1 MNFDALFSIAE
12 VASVF
17 IGFAA
22 LATVMVARQDSH
34 RQTRI
39 FLLITVV
46 TIGSLVLMGALI
58 PAVVPAYGIDGQ
70 NVWRISGGL
79 VFVLNLVILLATHLT
94 TRGFKCAHRQRKLTS
109 VSAWSLEPAFQL
121 LLVINVLGFRPV
133 ESAAIAVI
141 RDPNWNR
148 VEPERNK

>member
-34 RQTRI
+34 RQIRI

-46 TIGSLVLMGALI
+46 TLGSLVLMGALI
-58 PAVVPAYGIDGQ
+58 PAGVHAYGIDGQ
-70 NVWRISGGL
+70 NVWRISSGL
-79 VFVLNLVILLATHLT
+79 VFVLNLVHCL
-94 TRGFKCAHRQRKLTS
+94 
-109 VSAWSLEPAFQL
+109 
-121 LLVINVLGFRPV
+121 
-133 ESAAIAVI
+133 
-141 RDPNWNR
+141 
-148 VEPERNK
+148 